1 VTEPNPNRR
10 TYTADQLEALG
21 LPWENVIARDSEDEH
36 RWYINWRIIFR
47 DPADDTTWSII
58 KSEEKGEMGALDW
71 WHCYDSRDEIVAER
85 VESRQVTVTQ
95 WFEVKNETV
104 GTGV

>member
-1 VTEPNPNRR
+1 MTEPNPNRR
-10 TYTADQLEALG
+10 TYTAGQLEALG